1 MRESIKRKDLER
13 GDVRMKVLQINSFYG
28 KLSTGRIAADLVNVM
43 NQENIEA
50 YVATLDTTVKS
61 PRVYSMSDSFL
72 YNKSN
77 ILMTR
82 LFGRHGFYNRH
93 STKKLLRYIDSVS
106 PDIIHLHNIHG
117 HYINIKLLFDYINKH
132 HIPVVWTLHDCWTF
146 TGHCP
151 HFDLIG
157 CDKWKTGC
165 HHCPQR
171 RGYPDSWFFDRSKE
185 NYRDKKELFT
195 SVERMHIVTPSH
207 WLAELARQSF
217 LGKYPVTVIHNGIDT
232 AAFRPT
238 HSDLRKT
245 LGLEGKFVIMGMV
258 RNFGGTKGGEY
269 FLKLSEKL
277 RDDEHII
284 LLALG
289 EDKDNLPPNIT
300 PIPATDSTRRLAE
313 IYSTADVF
321 VNPTLQD
328 TFPTVNIEALACGV
342 PVVTFKTGGSPE
354 SVTDKCGIVVEKGD
368 VEGLYEAIEKIRK
381 EPFDRDECRSRG
393 LLFDRDQRL
402 SEYTEIYRSF

>member
-1 MRESIKRKDLER
+1 MR
-13 GDVRMKVLQINSFYG
+13 VLQINSVYG

-61 PRVYSMSDSFL
+61 PRVYSMSENSL
-72 YNKSN
+72 YSKSN
-77 ILMTR
+77 ILLTR
-82 LFGRHGFYNRH
+82 LFGRHGFYNRY
-93 STKKLLRYIDSVS
+93 STKKLLRHIDSVA

-117 HYINIKLLFDYINKH
+117 HYINIKMLFDYINKH
-132 HIPVVWTLHDCWTF
+132 HIPVVWTLHDGWSF

-185 NYRDKKELFT
+185 NYRDKKALFT
-195 SVERMHIVTPSH
+195 SVEKMHIVTPSH
-207 WLAELARQSF
+207 WLADLARKSF

-232 AAFRPT
+232 NVFFPCE
-238 HSDLRKT
+238 SDLKKR

-258 RNFGGTKGGEY
+258 RNFENTKGGKY
-269 FLKLSEKL
+269 FLSLSEKL
-277 RDDEHII
+277 REDEHII
-284 LLALG
+284 LLALN
-289 EDKDNLPPNIT
+289 ESKENLPSNIT
-300 PIPATDSTRRLAE
+300 PIPATDSKEILAE
-313 IYSTADVF
+313 VYSSADVF

-328 TFPTVNIEALACGV
+328 TFPTVNVEALACGV
-342 PVVTFKTGGSPE
+342 PVVSFRTGGSPE
-354 SVTDKCGIVVEKGD
+354 AFDESSGIVVEKGNVD
-368 VEGLYEAIEKIRK
+368 KLYEAIEQIRK
-381 EPFDRDECRSRG
+381 EPFDREDCRRRG
-393 LLFDRDQRL
+393 LLFDRDKRL
-402 SEYTEIYRSF
+402 AEYIEIYRSF